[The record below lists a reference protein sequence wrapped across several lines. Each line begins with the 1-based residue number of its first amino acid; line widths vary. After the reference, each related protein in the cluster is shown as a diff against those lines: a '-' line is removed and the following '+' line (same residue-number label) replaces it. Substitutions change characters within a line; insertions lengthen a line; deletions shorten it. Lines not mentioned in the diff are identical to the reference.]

1 MGHRIT
7 FDGRFIEYFLISL
20 GLLVVTVV
28 TLGLGGVYWF
38 YWSRKYFFSKLRI
51 GDQRIVCTGG
61 FGEFFL
67 TALGLGLLS
76 VITLGLA
83 LPYFA
88 YWQFKYFASHL
99 ELAPAPAA
107 GPVLAPA
114 APRPSREP
122 AVPAAEPSV
131 APRQQQAAP
140 GSAPSVPQPPTAPLN
155 DQESE
160 EERGPRRYQFRSP
173 R

>member
-1 MGHRIT
+1 MGHRIS

-20 GLLVVTVV
+20 GLLVLTVV

-76 VITLGLA
+76 VITFGLA

-88 YWQFKYFASHL
+88 YWQFKYFATHL
-99 ELAPAPAA
+99 ELAPAPAP
-107 GPVLAPA
+107 GPLLAPA
-114 APRPSREP
+114 APHPAREP
-122 AVPAAEPSV
+122 VATAVEPSG
-131 APRQQQAAP
+131 ASQWQAAP
-140 GSAPSVPQPPTAPLN
+140 ASTAHVPNPAAAPLN
-155 DQESE
+155 GQASE